1 MMKVDD
7 ATSLVIWLVCIRDN
21 ASEIER
27 SQYQVELPKDSLV
40 KVLNSYRIYK
50 VRNTWAISSPII
62 RDQYGLFTHAQKVL
76 LVVILI

>member
-50 VRNTWAISSPII
+50 VRNTWAISPPII
-62 RDQYGLFTHAQKVL
+62 HGQYGLFTHAQKVL